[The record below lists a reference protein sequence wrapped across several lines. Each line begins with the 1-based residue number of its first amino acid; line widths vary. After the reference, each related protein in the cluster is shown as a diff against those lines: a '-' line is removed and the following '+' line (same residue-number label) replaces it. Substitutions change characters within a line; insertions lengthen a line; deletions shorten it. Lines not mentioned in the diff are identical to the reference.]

1 MNELQINNFMAVAEE
16 KSFSRAAER
25 LFASQPNLSRSISKL
40 EDELGVVLFDRS
52 GKKVQLTE
60 AGREYYDFFRR
71 TQMAFRQVSVTAR
84 KLHCNRLG
92 NIRMGYMEGWKVS
105 KFADDVLGKLRQHY
119 PNMDIQME
127 AYNRSELL
135 EQLDRDEIDIVL
147 GIKGILGRR
156 RGLRKKDVAE
166 IVRGILCRRKD
177 WEDRQVLMPGDFRD
191 ETFFVMDEDGD
202 MVLGSQI
209 REFCEPYGFI
219 PRIQY
224 VNSFD
229 TMLNYVEMG
238 RGVLVCDEW
247 TRCTESA
254 ELLFVPLNSVH
265 TVTLGWKEESQNVAL
280 SVLIE
285 EIEKSI

>member
-1 MNELQINNFMAVAEE
+1 MNELQIKNFMTVAEE

-25 LFASQPNLSRSISKL
+25 LFASQPNLSRSVSKL

-92 NIRMGYMEGWKVS
+92 NIRMGYMEGWKIS
-105 KFADDVLGKLRQHY
+105 KFADDILVKLRQHY

-135 EQLDRDEIDIVL
+135 EQLDRDEIDIVM

-156 RGLRKKDVAE
+156 KGLRKKDVAE

-247 TRCTESA
+247 TRCTESPG
-254 ELLFVPLNSVH
+254 LLFIPLNSVH